1 MANENIVAGFRGV
14 DQASDPTAFVHF
26 LETVSAMNAIQA
38 LKRRTSALLDVKPG
52 QHLLDIGCGLGDE
65 ARALA
70 QLVGNTGRVV
80 GIDNSETMIA
90 EAHKRATGQNL
101 PVEYAVGDIHAL
113 DFADN
118 TFDGCR
124 AERILGHV
132 ANPRQA
138 VAELCRVAKSGA
150 RIVAL
155 DPELETLVLDVVDR
169 ATTRKLL
176 HFYCDSAR
184 NAWIAR
190 QFRRLFHEAHLTD
203 IAVFADTVMFTSYAE
218 ADQIFKLKDTAKQAQ
233 AAGVV
238 SEAEGTAW
246 LEELAQAEKA
256 GQFFA
261 AMTFFFVRGRKP

>member
-1 MANENIVAGFRGV
+1 MADENIVAGFRGV
-14 DQASDPTAFVHF
+14 DQASDPAAFVYF
-26 LETVSAMNAIQA
+26 LETVSAMEAIQA
-38 LKRRTSALLDVKPG
+38 LKRHTFALLDVQPG

-90 EAHKRATGQNL
+90 EARKRATGKKL

-113 DFADN
+113 DFVDN

-132 ANPRQA
+132 ANPRQV
-138 VAELCRVAKSGA
+138 VAELRRVAKSGA

-155 DPELETLVLDVVDR
+155 DPGLETLVLDVADH
-169 ATTRKLL
+169 ATSRKLL

-184 NAWIAR
+184 NVRIAR
-190 QFRRLFHEAHLTD
+190 QFRRLFHEAQLTD

-218 ADQIFKLKDTAKQAQ
+218 ADRIFKLQDTAKQAQ

-246 LEELAQAEKA
+246 LEELEQAEKA

-261 AMTFFFVRGRKP
+261 AMTFFFVRGCKP

>member
-1 MANENIVAGFRGV
+1 MANENIVAGFRSV
-14 DQASDPTAFVHF
+14 DQASDPASFVHF
-26 LETVSAMNAIQA
+26 LETVSAMEAIQA
-38 LKRRTSALLDVKPG
+38 LKRCTFALLDVKLG

-70 QLVGNTGRVV
+70 QLVGSAGRVV

-90 EAHKRATGQNL
+90 EARKRTTGQNL
-101 PVEYAVGDIHAL
+101 PVEYGVGDVHAL

-124 AERILGHV
+124 VERILGHV

-138 VAELCRVAKSGA
+138 ITELRRVAKSGA

-155 DPELETLVLDVVDR
+155 DPELETLVLDAEDR
-169 ATTRKLL
+169 ATTRKILN
-176 HFYCDSAR
+176 FYCDSAR
-184 NAWIAR
+184 NVGIAR

-203 IAVFADTVMFTSYAE
+203 IAVFADTVMLTSYAE
-218 ADQIFKLKDTAKQAQ
+218 AERIFRLQDTAKRAQ

-238 SEAEGTAW
+238 SEAEGTSW
-246 LEELAQAEKA
+246 LEELKQADQA
-256 GQFFA
+256 G
-261 AMTFFFVRGRKP
+261 

>member
-1 MANENIVAGFRGV
+1 MAKDDIVAGFRGV
-14 DQASDPTAFVHF
+14 DQATDPASFVHF
-26 LETVSAMNAIQA
+26 LETVSAMDAIQA
-38 LKRRTSALLDVKPG
+38 LKRRTFALLEVKPG

-70 QLVGNTGRVV
+70 HLVGSTGWVIGV
-80 GIDNSETMIA
+80 DSSETMIT
-90 EAHKRATGQNL
+90 EARNRTTEKNL

-138 VAELCRVAKSGA
+138 IAELRRVAKSGA

-155 DPELETLVLDVVDR
+155 DPELETLVLDVEDR

-184 NAWIAR
+184 NPWIAR
-190 QFRRLFHEAHLTD
+190 QYRRLFHEAQLNE
-203 IAVFADTVMFTSYAE
+203 IAVFADTMMLTSYAE
-218 ADQIFKLKDTAKQAQ
+218 ADRIFRLQDTAKRAQ

-238 SEAEGTAW
+238 AEAEGTAW
-246 LEELAQAEKA
+246 LEGLKQADQA
-256 GQFFA
+256 GRFFA
-261 AMTFFFVRGRKP
+261 AMTFFFVSGRKP

>member
-1 MANENIVAGFRGV
+1 MAKDDIVAGFRSV
-14 DQASDPTAFVHF
+14 DQAADPAAFIHF
-26 LETVSAMNAIQA
+26 LETVSAMDAIQV
-38 LKRRTSALLDVKPG
+38 LKRRTFALLEVTPGQQLLDV
-52 QHLLDIGCGLGDE
+52 GCGLGAE
-65 ARALA
+65 VRALA
-70 QLVGNTGRVV
+70 HLVGSAGRVI

-90 EAHKRATGQNL
+90 EAYKRTTGENL
-101 PVEYAVGDIHAL
+101 PVQYAVGDIHAL

-155 DPELETLVLDVVDR
+155 DPELDTLVLNAEDR

-176 HFYCDSAR
+176 HFYSDSAR
-184 NAWIAR
+184 NVWIAR
-190 QFRRLFHEAHLTD
+190 QFRRLFHEAHLID
-203 IAVFADTVMFTSYAE
+203 VAIFADTMMFTSYAE
-218 ADQIFKLKDTAKQAQ
+218 ADQIFRLQDTAKRAQ

-246 LEELAQAEKA
+246 LEELQQADQG

>member
-1 MANENIVAGFRGV
+1 MAKDDIVAGFRGV
-14 DQASDPTAFVHF
+14 DQTTDPASFVHF
-26 LETVSAMNAIQA
+26 LETVSAMDAIQV
-38 LKRRTSALLDVKPG
+38 LKRRTFALLEVKPG

-70 QLVGNTGRVV
+70 HLVGSTGQVIGV
-80 GIDNSETMIA
+80 DSSETMIT
-90 EAHKRATGQNL
+90 EARNRTTEKNL
-101 PVEYAVGDIHAL
+101 PVQYAVGDIHAL

-138 VAELCRVAKSGA
+138 LAELRRVAKSGA

-155 DPELETLVLDVVDR
+155 DPELETLVLDVEDR
-169 ATTRKLL
+169 TTTRKIL

-184 NAWIAR
+184 NVWIAR
-190 QFRRLFHEAHLTD
+190 QYRRLFHEARLTD
-203 IAVFADTVMFTSYAE
+203 IAVFADTILFTSYAE
-218 ADQIFKLKDTAKQAQ
+218 ADRIFRLQDTAKRAQ

-246 LEELAQAEKA
+246 LEELDRANQA
-256 GQFFA
+256 GRFFA
-261 AMTFFFVRGRKP
+261 ALTFFFVSGRKP